1 MSSKL
6 DQARRKVSN
15 IGEASRAVSK
25 FPENIGGAQLMAAPN
40 IRGMCPF
47 ALPVPTAL

>member
-15 IGEASRAVSK
+15 IGEAAFLVK
-25 FPENIGGAQLMAAPN
+25 N
-40 IRGMCPF
+40 
-47 ALPVPTAL
+47 VTALLSYVILAQITPFYIA